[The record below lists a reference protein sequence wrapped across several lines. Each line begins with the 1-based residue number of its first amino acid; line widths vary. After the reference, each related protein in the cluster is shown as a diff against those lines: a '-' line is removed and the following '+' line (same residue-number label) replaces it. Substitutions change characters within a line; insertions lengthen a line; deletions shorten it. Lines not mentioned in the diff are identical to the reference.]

1 MSNKRF
7 MSLLSKEY
15 PDEKAAAMEIVNLS
29 ATLSL
34 PKGTE
39 YFFSDLHG
47 EHEAFIHMLKS
58 ASGVI
63 REKIDWIFGNES
75 PASREEL
82 AQLVYSPE
90 KILEQKSHESNF
102 DNWCRKVIVQL
113 IAVCKESANKYTR
126 AMVRKRLPESY
137 AYIMDELLHETD
149 EANKAH
155 YYEAI
160 INSLVSTGM
169 APDFIQALSE
179 TISKLAV
186 DKLHI
191 VGDVF
196 DRGAHPDYIMEYLI
210 NYDNVDF
217 EWGNHDINWMGAS
230 LGNWAC
236 IANLLRVNIG
246 YNNFDMME
254 IGYGINLRPLSAFAS
269 QTYGDDDCKCFA
281 PKVFDKNKFDPV
293 DMSLAAKMNKAISII
308 QFKAEAQL
316 TALHP
321 EYHTSHRVFLDKI
334 NFKNGTVNIEGKD
347 YPMRDCNFPTVD
359 PDNPFSFSD
368 DEKDVMERLSASFK
382 SSKQLHKHIQFLL
395 SHGSLYRIFNGNLL
409 YHGCMPM
416 TEDGEF
422 AEIDVGG
429 GKTLKGKAY
438 FDYIDCQ
445 VRDLFKKPSN
455 DIYAGHLLWYLW
467 SGGKSPLFGK
477 STITTFQRFF
487 VEDKATHKEP
497 TDPYYKLI
505 ADREICLKILKE
517 FGLGENSHIINGHV
531 PVKTKLGENPIKG
544 GGLLFVIDGGM
555 AKSYHST
562 TGIAGYTLIFNS
574 RYLALAQHQQGETD
588 IGSTPTLQTVEY
600 LPKRLTLA
608 DTDDATEILEQIDE
622 LKLLIDYYREQN

>member
-1 MSNKRF
+1 
-7 MSLLSKEY
+7 
-15 PDEKAAAMEIVNLS
+15 
-29 ATLSL
+29 
-34 PKGTE
+34 
-39 YFFSDLHG
+39 
-47 EHEAFIHMLKS
+47 
-58 ASGVI
+58 
-63 REKIDWIFGNES
+63 
-75 PASREEL
+75 
-82 AQLVYSPE
+82 
-90 KILEQKSHESNF
+90 
-102 DNWCRKVIVQL
+102 
-113 IAVCKESANKYTR
+113 
-126 AMVRKRLPESY
+126 MVRKRLPESY

-429 GKTLKGKAY
+429 GKRSKEKR
-438 FDYIDCQ
+438 I
-445 VRDLFKKPSN
+445 S
-455 DIYAGHLLWYLW
+455 
-467 SGGKSPLFGK
+467 
-477 STITTFQRFF
+477 ITS
-487 VEDKATHKEP
+487 
-497 TDPYYKLI
+497 I
-505 ADREICLKILKE
+505 AR
-517 FGLGENSHIINGHV
+517 
-531 PVKTKLGENPIKG
+531 
-544 GGLLFVIDGGM
+544 
-555 AKSYHST
+555 
-562 TGIAGYTLIFNS
+562 
-574 RYLALAQHQQGETD
+574 
-588 IGSTPTLQTVEY
+588 
-600 LPKRLTLA
+600 
-608 DTDDATEILEQIDE
+608 
-622 LKLLIDYYREQN
+622 